1 MSKTDATSNLPENV
15 IIIDAE
21 YIDNVAFNLSVNF
34 ERMLER
40 RIPKADL
47 ADWLDYIALD
57 SGLKPN
63 DEQSV
68 LAIFI
73 HKKGCPTLQNFT
85 PSSLEELNGKSFK
98 DNMGEFTIESYPVEE
113 SVIDKQ
119 SHFIDTI
126 DLIANDSRVKKIML
140 VSDTETYGNTIPNSL
155 NKCDK
160 NITTFVMEPIIGHKH
175 RQEIL
180 GYSLTCA
187 LGVRSEEFDN
197 PQQ

>member
-1 MSKTDATSNLPENV
+1 MNKTENTNILPEN
-15 IIIDAE
+15 IIVIDAE
-21 YIDNVAFNLSVNF
+21 YIDNVVFNLTVNF
-34 ERMLER
+34 ERILGR

-57 SGLKPN
+57 SGLKPEEN
-63 DEQSV
+63 QSI

-73 HKKGCPTLQNFT
+73 HNKNTPTLQNFN

-98 DNMGEFTIESYPVEE
+98 DNIGEFTIESYPVETL
-113 SVIDKQ
+113 VADKQ
-119 SHFIDTI
+119 TQFLDTL
-126 DLIANDSRVKKIML
+126 DLIANDNRVKNIML
-140 VSDTETYGNTIPNSL
+140 IANTETYGGTIPNSL

-175 RQEIL
+175 KQEIL

-187 LGVRSEEFDN
+187 LGVRSQEFEH
-197 PQQ
+197 PQ